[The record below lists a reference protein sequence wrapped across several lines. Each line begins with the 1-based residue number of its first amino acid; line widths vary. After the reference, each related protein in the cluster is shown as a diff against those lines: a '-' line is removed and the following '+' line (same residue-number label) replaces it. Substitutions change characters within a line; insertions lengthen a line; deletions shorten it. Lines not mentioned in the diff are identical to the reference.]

1 MNDKFKIILTHPGD
15 ISDFSSISNVHDVF
29 HFPTIKIKRNVIE
42 ISDIDSYDFL
52 LFSSKYGATIF
63 TQLKAI
69 NFSNINAL
77 CVGYKAKDI
86 LMNNGV
92 NISFCSNSYKENIIK
107 DIKLLKLIRGK
118 KILYLT
124 GNLSDSSIEKSLQN
138 ICEIKRLDIYE
149 TLEITNKY
157 DQFEDL
163 LVSNKCVVVFTSPSA
178 FKYFYK
184 KYTTGNIIIATI
196 GKTTSSYIK
205 KLNFNVDIISSKT
218 SYDSLS
224 NDINNYLEKQN
235 INYDIPAK

>member
-15 ISDFSSISNVHDVF
+15 ISDFSSISNVHDIF

-63 TQLKAI
+63 TQLKGI

-77 CVGYKAKDI
+77 CMGGKAKGI

-184 KYTTGNIIIATI
+184 KYTTNNITIATI

-235 INYDIPAK
+235 INYDIPAN

>member
-77 CVGYKAKDI
+77 CVGYKSKDI

>member
-124 GNLSDSSIEKSLQN
+124 GNLSDSSIEESLQN
-138 ICEIKRLDIYE
+138 TCEIKRLDIYE

-184 KYTTGNIIIATI
+184 KYTTKNIIIATI

-235 INYDIPAK
+235 INYDIPAN